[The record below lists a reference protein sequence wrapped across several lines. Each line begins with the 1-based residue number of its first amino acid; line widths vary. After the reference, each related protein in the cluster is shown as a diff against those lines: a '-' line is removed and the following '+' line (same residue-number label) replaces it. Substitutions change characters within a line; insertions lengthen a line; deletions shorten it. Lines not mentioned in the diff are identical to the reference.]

1 MVSLERKGL
10 LAKGEYFVVG
20 IDIEQYDPSNPD
32 KYLRGLLLEKIDLSA
47 EVAFQSYV
55 GIFPTATVSF
65 AKFAKEVIVECLYI
79 CTYVCRIIL
88 NSINTKNNYSSSQ
101 WLIAK

>member
-20 IDIEQYDPSNPD
+20 IDIEQYDPANPD

-55 GIFPTATVSF
+55 GIFPTAPVSF
-65 AKFAKEVIVECLYI
+65 VKFAKEVSIVQMNGCLY
-79 CTYVCRIIL
+79 VCI
-88 NSINTKNNYSSSQ
+88 KVY
-101 WLIAK
+101 